1 MDLWSWMTDIVGQYG
16 YAGAFLISIVG
27 NFTVFLP
34 VPYTITIYTFG
45 ATLNPFLLGIAA
57 GLGSTIGEFS
67 AYLIGAGGRKVL
79 DERYG
84 DRFDTAKLLVE
95 KHGMLIIFLFALLPL
110 PDDLILVP
118 LGMMNYNFKKALT
131 AAFVGKLGM
140 SWILAY
146 AGRYSFDF
154 VKGLFDSGGYLGGV
168 VSTLLLI
175 VVIVAMIKIDW
186 AKYVDPNLAN
196 KKDDDS

>member
-1 MDLWSWMTDIVGQYG
+1 MDLWGWMAQVVQQYG

-34 VPYTITIYTFG
+34 VPYAITIYTFG
-45 ATLNPFLLGIAA
+45 ATLDPLLLGLAS

-79 DERYG
+79 EDKYG
-84 DRFDTAKLLVE
+84 KRFDTAKLLVE
-95 KHGMLIIFLFALLPL
+95 KHGMMIIFIFALLPL

-118 LGMMNYNFKKALT
+118 LGMMNYDLKKALA
-131 AAFVGKLGM
+131 AAFLGKLGM
-140 SWILAY
+140 SLMLAY
-146 AGRYSFDF
+146 AGRYSFSF
-154 VKGLFDSGGYLGGV
+154 IKNLFDSGGYIGGV

-175 VVIVAMIKIDW
+175 VIIVVMIKVDWTRFIDPEL
-186 AKYVDPNLAN
+186 KTED
-196 KKDDDS
+196 